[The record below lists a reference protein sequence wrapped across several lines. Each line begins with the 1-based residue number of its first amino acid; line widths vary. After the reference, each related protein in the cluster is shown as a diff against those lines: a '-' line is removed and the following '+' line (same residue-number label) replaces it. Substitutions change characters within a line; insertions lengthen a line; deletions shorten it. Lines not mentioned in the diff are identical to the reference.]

1 MVFHSLNHEKPDGIG
16 SLPGEEGYELFFIE
30 AGTVSVLAIE
40 ASEER
45 EITTLS
51 QGADGGVFWGALHHG
66 RFIIQRLCE
75 S

>member
-1 MVFHSLNHEKPDGIG
+1 MVFHSLNHREKPDAIG
-16 SLPGEEGYELFFIE
+16 SLPGDEGYELFFIE

-51 QGADGGVFWGALHHG
+51 QGAETAFFGVVAPWSFHHPTTL
-66 RFIIQRLCE
+66 R
-75 S
+75 

>member
-1 MVFHSLNHEKPDGIG
+1 
-16 SLPGEEGYELFFIE
+16 LPGEEGYELFFIE

-40 ASEER
+40 GSEER

-51 QGADGGVFWGALHHG
+51 QGASGMVVFSKVVPLPFRILTIGIL
-66 RFIIQRLCE
+66 